1 MRVGGRCRSEWL
13 NADLGFIDDKD
24 VYDGGHLGFIDD
36 KDVYDGCRFHYGSAV
51 LQFAPT
57 KNCASHKSQKRYR
70 NAHKVGG
77 PKMPAKARINF
88 LLH

>member
-1 MRVGGRCRSEWL
+1 MRIGGRVSANGL

-36 KDVYDGCRFHYGSAV
+36 KDVYGGGRFHYGNAV

-57 KNCASHKSQKRYR
+57 KNCNFHTSQKRCR
-70 NAHKVGG
+70 NTHKVGG

>member
-1 MRVGGRCRSEWL
+1 MTGGIWIDGGHL
-13 NADLGFIDDKD
+13 DFIDDKD
-24 VYDGGHLGFIDD
+24 VYDGG
-36 KDVYDGCRFHYGSAV
+36 RFHYGDAV

-57 KNCASHKSQKRYR
+57 KNCAFHKSQKRYR

-88 LLH
+88 LLHRLSPQAK